1 MMKSHG
7 GLCCGHSRGKTPLL
21 EPGWTHAVGPMVSPP
36 HPRSGEKP
44 WPPGRGSCLDVAPA
58 PTPHL
63 DQPVLLLTFPL
74 CCLHSSRESLTESVT
89 GGVLLCGNRATTC
102 TIVQETD
109 FTVSPSLLPRMG
121 LQRGTELPRRKTTFP
136 CLAVGGEGVT
146 DSGQ

>member
-7 GLCCGHSRGKTPLL
+7 GLCCGHSRGKNPLL

-74 CCLHSSRESLTESVT
+74 CCLHSSRESLTESIGHWRCFALWKQGHHLHHCT
-89 GGVLLCGNRATTC
+89 GDRFHCFPKSSSKNGIAEGHRTAQKKDYISLPCCGR
-102 TIVQETD
+102 
-109 FTVSPSLLPRMG
+109 
-121 LQRGTELPRRKTTFP
+121 
-136 CLAVGGEGVT
+136 
-146 DSGQ
+146 